1 MSVQTLH
8 MHVRMDSPLMAIA
21 EVNRLKYIRAVV
33 SRCRRKIVY
42 RHQWQLAVFF
52 SSEFHLSSKIA
63 TLDIWRNIAMDVVE
77 SCYRIFS
84 SPLCKRIFPFPYK
97 LFVALYKSIV
107 SISVRTRVGC
117 DCTFVLRDTSDNVER
132 VFSA

>member
-52 SSEFHLSSKIA
+52 SSQFHLSSKFA
-63 TLDIWRNIAMDVVE
+63 TLDIWRNIAKDVVE
-77 SCYRIFS
+77 SCYRIC
-84 SPLCKRIFPFPYK
+84 SPPCKRIFPFPYK
-97 LFVALYKSIV
+97 LLVALCKSV
-107 SISVRTRVGC
+107 VRISVRTRVGC
-117 DCTFVLRDTSDNVER
+117 DCTFVFRDTSDNVER
-132 VFSA
+132 VFGA